1 MSQIKGK
8 DTKSEMLVQSSLY
21 KGFSVKKG
29 NDNWEIG
36 RDANTKVK
44 GDLKVG
50 SKVTIYYSM
59 VATEVEVKPAKST
72 KDSDDKSKSQ
82 K

>member
-1 MSQIKGK
+1 
-8 DTKSEMLVQSSLY
+8 VQ
-21 KGFSVKKG
+21 KG
-29 NDNWEIG
+29 NDKWEIN
-36 RDANTKVK
+36 RDANTKIK

-59 VATEVEVKPAKST
+59 VATEVEVKPAKAT
-72 KDSDDKSKSQ
+72 KEGDDKTKTQ